1 MTPINLKIETLAQ
14 KKILQF
20 LIEDR
25 IRINDR
31 ALRVN
36 RDPILT
42 EYYTKQTTDL
52 QNFLNQLK

>member
-1 MTPINLKIETLAQ
+1 MTPINLKIETLGQ

-25 IRINDR
+25 IRVNDR

-36 RDPILT
+36 RDAILS
-42 EYYTKQTTDL
+42 EYYNKQ
-52 QNFLNQLK
+52 NKA